1 MSAPAPGARTGD
13 LSPRRAW
20 QLLAA
25 DGSAVLVD
33 VRTNE
38 EWVFVGLPDVS
49 SLGRR
54 AVALEWTTF
63 GGGPNQRFLAE
74 LDAAA
79 PKDSAVVFLC
89 RSGHRS
95 VAAAEAA
102 ARNGWQRTYNVLD
115 GFEGD
120 LDEDG
125 HRGARGWR
133 AEGLPWRQS

>member
-1 MSAPAPGARTGD
+1 MSGAAPARAGD
-13 LSPRRAW
+13 LTPRQAW
-20 QLLAA
+20 ELLVA

-33 VRTNE
+33 VRTSA
-38 EWVFVGLPDVS
+38 EWVFVGLPDLS

-54 AVALEWTTF
+54 VVALEWTSF
-63 GGGPNQRFLAE
+63 PGGAHNQRFLAE
-74 LDAAA
+74 LEGAA
-79 PKDSAVVFLC
+79 PREAAVLFIC

-95 VAAAEAA
+95 LAAADAA
-102 ARNGWQRTYNVLD
+102 ARAGWLRSYNVLD

-120 LDEDG
+120 LDADG